1 MGKSLAT
8 CVAIL
13 FLSLTVATLTLA
25 DTEAGKSVVR
35 VKCPDSMVA
44 RIYSLSKIF
53 MKTHPDMTVDFWK
66 GSSLDGGIPALLQGS
81 TDVAMST
88 RRMTDQE
95 IQTAVDQ
102 GKEFVE
108 RLIGHGGIVIVTN
121 RANPLNS
128 MTVEQVRKILRGEY
142 TRWNQLGGSNE
153 PVTIFSVGPK
163 HPGTLI
169 FMQQDFLGGAAVTPN
184 AVIVEDFPT
193 VMKKVSEDPGGM
205 GYVRIRDAF
214 ESSPTREIP
223 IKILEIKQ
231 SAATVA
237 VMPSR
242 AHVGDGSYPLRRP
255 YFLYFE
261 SKAGPAIRQYVDFIV
276 GKGWG
281 PQDLQSPRR

>member
-1 MGKSLAT
+1 MGKSLPI
-8 CVAIL
+8 VVIIV
-13 FLSLTVATLTLA
+13 FLSLALVALTLA
-25 DTEAGKSVVR
+25 HTEAGKTVIR

-44 RIYSLSKIF
+44 RIYSLSKMF
-53 MKTHPDMTVDFWK
+53 MKTHPEMTIDFWK
-66 GSSLDGGIPALLQGS
+66 GSSLEGGIPALLQGS

-95 IQTAVDQ
+95 TQTAVRQ

-108 RLIGHGGIVIVTN
+108 RLIGHGGIVILTN
-121 RANPLNS
+121 RSNPVNS
-128 MTVEQVRKILRGEY
+128 MTVEQVRKILKGDY
-142 TRWNQLGGSNE
+142 TRWNEVGGNKE
-153 PVTIFSVGPK
+153 PVTVFSVGPK

-169 FMQQDFLGGAAVTPN
+169 FIQQDFLGGSPITPK
-184 AVIVEDFPT
+184 AIIVEDFPT
-193 VMKKVSEDPGGM
+193 VMKKVSAAPGGI

-214 ESSPTREIP
+214 ESSIVGEIP

-261 SKAGPAIRQYVDFIV
+261 SKAGPAIREYSDFIV
-276 GKGWG
+276 EKGWG
-281 PQDLQSPRR
+281 PQDL

>member
-8 CVAIL
+8 CAVIF
-13 FLSLTVATLTLA
+13 FLSLSVAALTLA
-25 DTEAGKSVVR
+25 QTQDGKTVIR

-44 RIYSLSKIF
+44 RTYSLSKMF
-53 MKTHPDMTVDFWK
+53 MKTHPKMTIDFWK

-81 TDVAMST
+81 TDIAMST
-88 RRMTDQE
+88 RRMTDHE
-95 IQTAVDQ
+95 IQTAVGQ

-108 RLIGHGGIVIVTN
+108 RLIGHGGIVILTN
-121 RANPLNS
+121 RSNPLNS
-128 MTVEQVRKILRGEY
+128 MTVEQVQKILKGDY
-142 TRWNQLGGSNE
+142 TRWNELRGNNE
-153 PVTIFSVGPK
+153 PVTVFSVGPK

-169 FMQQDFLGGAAVTPN
+169 FVQQDFLGGSPITPN

-193 VMKKVSEDPGGM
+193 VMKKVSETPGGI

-214 ESSPTREIP
+214 ESSIAGEIP
-223 IKILEIKQ
+223 TKILEIKQ

-237 VMPSR
+237 VAPSR

-261 SKAGPAIRQYVDFIV
+261 SKAGPAIREYADFIV

-281 PQDLQSPRR
+281 PQDL

>member
-8 CVAIL
+8 CAVIL

-25 DTEAGKSVVR
+25 HKEDGKTVIR

-44 RIYSLSKIF
+44 RIYSLSKMF
-53 MKTHPDMTVDFWK
+53 MKTHPEMTIDFWK
-66 GSSLDGGIPALLQGS
+66 GSSLEGGIPALLQGS
-81 TDVAMST
+81 TDIAMST

-95 IQTAVDQ
+95 IQTAVGQ

-108 RLIGHGGIVIVTN
+108 RLIGHGGIVILTN
-121 RANPLNS
+121 RSNPLNS
-128 MTVEQVRKILRGEY
+128 MTVEQVRKILKGDY
-142 TRWNQLGGSNE
+142 TRWNQLGGNNE
-153 PVTIFSVGPK
+153 PVTVFSVGPK

-169 FMQQDFLGGAAVTPN
+169 FIQQDFLGGSPITPN

-193 VMKKVSEDPGGM
+193 VMKKVSETPGGI

-214 ESSPTREIP
+214 ESSIAGEIP

-237 VMPSR
+237 VAPSR

-255 YFLYFE
+255 YFFVL
-261 SKAGPAIRQYVDFIV
+261 
-276 GKGWG
+276 
-281 PQDLQSPRR
+281 